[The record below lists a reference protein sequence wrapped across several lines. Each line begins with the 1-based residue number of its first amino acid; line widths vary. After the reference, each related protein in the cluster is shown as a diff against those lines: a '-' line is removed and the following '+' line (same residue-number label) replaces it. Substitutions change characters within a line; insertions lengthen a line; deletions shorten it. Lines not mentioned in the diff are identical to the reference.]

1 MREPELC
8 ERDWTTCMEPP
19 EDAEATEI
27 LDLRGDGGPVVRD
40 KG

>member
-8 ERDWTTCMEPP
+8 ERDWAPYLEPP
-19 EDAEATEI
+19 EDAEAKESV
-27 LDLRGDGGPVVRD
+27 DLSGDGGPVVRD